1 MFYLILIYYQDAVN
15 KAIPT
20 EPTPAPVPQIG
31 PQIGPQLSASTS
43 TSSNMATETP
53 EVYNPFRAANLAA
66 TASSS
71 VENSRTSSP
80 PIMVDDS
87 PTPPVRMGKVF
98 YIFSGL
104 FLPPCSK
111 CPGTTNIF
119 RIYSI
124 GICKMCIFFKS

>member
-1 MFYLILIYYQDAVN
+1 MFYLILVYYQDAVN

-20 EPTPAPVPQIG
+20 EPTPPPVPQIG

-87 PTPPVRMGKVF
+87 PTPPVRMGKVS

-104 FLPPCSK
+104 FYSRAQSALALP
-111 CPGTTNIF
+111 IF
-119 RIYSI
+119 SE
-124 GICKMCIFFKS
+124 FTQ

>member
-1 MFYLILIYYQDAVN
+1 MAILQLEEANWNLTVFFFEYFNCLINVLFSFTLQDAVN

-20 EPTPAPVPQIG
+20 EPTPPPI

-43 TSSNMATETP
+43 TSSNIATETP
-53 EVYNPFRAANLAA
+53 EVFNPFRATA
-66 TASSS
+66 TSS

-98 YIFSGL
+98 
-104 FLPPCSK
+104 
-111 CPGTTNIF
+111 
-119 RIYSI
+119 
-124 GICKMCIFFKS
+124 